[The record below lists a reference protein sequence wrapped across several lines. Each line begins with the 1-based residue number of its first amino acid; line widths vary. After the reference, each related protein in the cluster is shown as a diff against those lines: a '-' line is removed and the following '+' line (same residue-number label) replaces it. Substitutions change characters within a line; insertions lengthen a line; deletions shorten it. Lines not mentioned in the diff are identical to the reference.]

1 MSTPEN
7 TIASVSTPENTI
19 DAIRAEIG
27 ALTTEAANPNYP
39 DLAALSTQEL
49 VAAMN
54 GEDALVPAAIEQ
66 QQHTIA
72 AIIDEIADRMSRGGR
87 LIYVGAGTPG
97 RMGILDASE
106 CPPTFGTDPSLVVGI
121 IAGGR
126 AAVNQAVE
134 NAEDSEEAG
143 AADMAALNL
152 TPNDSVVGMAA
163 SGRTPYVIAAIKASR
178 AQGAYTVGF
187 ACNNNSPLGAAA
199 DTALE
204 IEVGPEFLSGS
215 TRLKSG
221 TCQKLVLNMI
231 STITMVRLGKTYK
244 NVMVDLRAT
253 NAKLHARS
261 ERTLMRVT
269 GCDADTAKAALAA
282 ADGHV
287 KAAILAIMTG
297 LPAAQ
302 AASLLAENAG
312 FLPASIDAGTSMG

>member
-1 MSTPEN
+1 MSTPEKTEA
-7 TIASVSTPENTI
+7 TINSV
-19 DAIRAEIG
+19 RAEIG
-27 ALTTEAANPNYP
+27 TLVTEAANPKYP

-49 VAAMN
+49 VAGMN
-54 GEDALVPAAIEQ
+54 SEDALVPAAIEQ
-66 QQHTIA
+66 QQETIA
-72 AIIDEIADRMSRGGR
+72 AIIDEIAARMARGGR

-106 CPPTFGTDPSLVVGI
+106 CPPTFGTDPSLVVGV

-143 AADMAALNL
+143 AADMAALTL
-152 TPNDSVVGMAA
+152 TANDSIVGMAA
-163 SGRTPYVIAAIKASR
+163 SGRTPYVIAAIKAAR

-187 ACNNNSPLGAAA
+187 SCNTNSLLGAAA

-231 STITMVRLGKTYK
+231 STIAMVRLGKTYK

-269 GCDADTAKAALAA
+269 GADAATAKAALAA

-287 KAAILAIMTG
+287 KSAILAIMTG
-297 LPAAQ
+297 LPAAEASALLQDNGGFLQ
-302 AASLLAENAG
+302 AA
-312 FLPASIDAGTSMG
+312 IDAGSPGPADGNS

>member
-1 MSTPEN
+1 MTEN
-7 TIASVSTPENTI
+7 PVQTESVRN
-19 DAIRAEIG
+19 EIG
-27 ALTTEAANPNYP
+27 TLVTEAANPKYP
-39 DLAALSTQEL
+39 DLAALSTEEL
-49 VAAMN
+49 VAGMN
-54 GEDALVPAAIEQ
+54 SEDALVPAAIQ
-66 QQHTIA
+66 KQLPVIA
-72 AIIDEIADRMSRGGR
+72 AIIDEIAHRMGQGGR

-106 CPPTFGTDPSLVVGI
+106 CPPTFGTDPSLVVGV
-121 IAGGR
+121 IAGGQ
-126 AAVNQAVE
+126 AAVDQAVE

-152 TPNDSVVGMAA
+152 GPTDSVVGIAA
-163 SGRTPYVIAAIKASR
+163 SGRTPYVIAAIKAAR

-187 ACNNNSPLGAAA
+187 ACNNNSALGAAA
-199 DTALE
+199 DVALD

-244 NVMVDLRAT
+244 NVMVDLLAT
-253 NAKLHARS
+253 NAKLRARS

-269 GCDADTAKAALAA
+269 ECDAATAASALAA
-282 ADGHV
+282 AGGHV

-297 LPAAQ
+297 LPAEQ
-302 AASLLAENAG
+302 AVELLAQNDG
-312 FLPASIDAGTSMG
+312 FLPAAIDAGIH

>member
-1 MSTPEN
+1 MSTPEASI
-7 TIASVSTPENTI
+7 TASVRS
-19 DAIRAEIG
+19 EIS
-27 ALTTEAANPNYP
+27 ALVTESANSRYP
-39 DLAALSTQEL
+39 DLAALSTAEL
-49 VAAMN
+49 VAGMN
-54 GEDALVPAAIEQ
+54 TEDSLVPAAIGEQ
-66 QQHTIA
+66 LPVIS
-72 AIIDEIADRMSRGGR
+72 AIIDEIAARMRQGGR

-97 RMGILDASE
+97 RLGVLDASE
-106 CPPTFGTDPSLVVGI
+106 CPPTFGTDPSLVVGV

-143 AADMAALNL
+143 AADMAALDL
-152 TPNDSVVGMAA
+152 GPTDSVVGLAA
-163 SGRTPYVIAAIKASR
+163 SGRTPYVIAAVKAAR

-187 ACNNNSPLGAAA
+187 ACNTGSLLGAAA
-199 DTALE
+199 ETALE

-231 STITMVRLGKTYK
+231 STISMVRLGKTYK

-261 ERTLMRVT
+261 ERTLMRTT
-269 GCDADTAKAALAA
+269 GCDAATATAALTA

-287 KAAILAIMTG
+287 KAAILSIMTG
-297 LPAAQ
+297 LPAAR
-302 AASLLAENAG
+302 AAELLAAQDG
-312 FLPASIDAGTSMG
+312 FLPAAIDAGTL